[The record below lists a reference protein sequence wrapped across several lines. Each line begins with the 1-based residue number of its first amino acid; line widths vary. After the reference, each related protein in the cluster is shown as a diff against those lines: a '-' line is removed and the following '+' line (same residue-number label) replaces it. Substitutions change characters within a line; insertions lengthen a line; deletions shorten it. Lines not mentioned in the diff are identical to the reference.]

1 MFFSCFF
8 SSLSPSFLPLPV
20 SFIPFSIFSCPFYVF
35 PPFLSTIFLLFPPS
49 SVFFFFSFNIYGA
62 LLCIRYCE
70 SYRKHILRWIYSK
83 KYQKRSW
90 QCTFAWEVINLCI
103 ILSRKI
109 RVSFI
114 HIELLLCPFGST
126 GNKMWIIL
134 KMWTLLLF
142 AKASKPSTLLILY
155 TGRFDNLYDHWMP
168 LITYREPVLFLLVH
182 YIATF
187 FDSIWYHLPQPT
199 FPNVFGCINNYLE
212 VSLDLTILFS
222 QLKGQKRKP
231 DILFTHL
238 ISVLV
243 SLVLIM
249 GKKSKNKNRNL
260 PLNRWKFSFCQH
272 R

>member
-1 MFFSCFF
+1 MFFSFF
-8 SSLSPSFLPLPV
+8 PLTFMV
-20 SFIPFSIFSCPFYVF
+20 HFYV
-35 PPFLSTIFLLFPPS
+35 LDIVKAIESTFYDEFIVKS
-49 SVFFFFSFNIYGA
+49 T
-62 LLCIRYCE
+62 
-70 SYRKHILRWIYSK
+70 K
-83 KYQKRSW
+83 KRSW